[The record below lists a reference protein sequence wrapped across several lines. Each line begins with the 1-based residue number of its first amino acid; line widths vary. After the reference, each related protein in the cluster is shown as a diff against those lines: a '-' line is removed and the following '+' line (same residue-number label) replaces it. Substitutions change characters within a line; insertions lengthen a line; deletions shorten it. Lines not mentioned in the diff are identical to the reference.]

1 MRTHSAATNTEP
13 PTITATLKYT
23 MTPNMSGSVVQGA
36 IAIPAGPFTAMVS
49 RIVPSG
55 LSTATVLL
63 P

>member
-36 IAIPAGPFTAMVS
+36 IAIPETSGTLKVL
-49 RIVPSG
+49 ITVPSG
-55 LSTATVLL
+55 ASTVTVPL